1 MTERDIDIAVADE
14 IQVIRFTRPDK
25 KNAFTGAMY
34 DAMSAALD
42 RGDRMTAS
50 SRMSSS
56 ARAACSMPATTS
68 TISSA
73 VRRARRRARASRRH
87 R

>member
-42 RGDRMTAS
+42 RGDSDDGIVAHVFIGS
-50 SRMSSS
+50 GGVFN
-56 ARAACSMPATTS
+56 AAMHSGRH
-68 TISSA
+68 IRR
-73 VRRARRRARASRRH
+73 VRRSV
-87 R
+87 